1 MRGHFLLF
9 VAGFDNAIDA
19 HFSVTGTPV
28 FALQIHAATGDFG
41 AAQFSSLKQFQAQFH
56 DNQNNANENNEARR
70 SNTIRRQASLATHQ
84 SDGSLSLAD

>member
-9 VAGFDNAIDA
+9 DAGFDNAIDA

-56 DNQNNANENNEARR
+56 DNQNNANENNEARQ
-70 SNTIRRQASLATHQ
+70 SYYCPTPGLACYSSKRWLT
-84 SDGSLSLAD
+84 